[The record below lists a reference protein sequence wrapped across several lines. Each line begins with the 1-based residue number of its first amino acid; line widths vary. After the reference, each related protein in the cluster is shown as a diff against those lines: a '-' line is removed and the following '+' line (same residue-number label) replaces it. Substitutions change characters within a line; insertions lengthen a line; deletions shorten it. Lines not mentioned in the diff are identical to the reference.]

1 MATTDFTAARLNMV
15 EGQIRPNK
23 VTDPRLIEAFLAV
36 PREVFVPKDRRG
48 IAYVDEDLAV
58 APGRF
63 LMEPMVLAR
72 LLQEARIGDQDVVL
86 NIGCATG
93 YSAAVIGRMAAT
105 VVALEADAGLAAEAT
120 RALQETTA
128 DNAIVMQGPLAAG
141 WAAQAPYDVI
151 ILDGAVPEVPAALLE
166 QLSDGGRLV
175 GVITGTGNMGQA
187 RLYKKIGGIVSSRT
201 LFDAA
206 IRPLPGF
213 ALKPAFE
220 F

>member
-58 APGRF
+58 APSRF

-72 LLQEARIGDQDVVL
+72 LLQEARIGDQDIVL
-86 NIGCATG
+86 SIGCATG
-93 YSAAVIGRMAAT
+93 YSAAVIGRIAAT
-105 VVALEADAGLAAEAT
+105 VVALEADAGLAADAT

-151 ILDGAVPEVPAALLE
+151 ILDGAVPEVPAALLD
-166 QLSDGGRLV
+166 QLSDRGRLV

-213 ALKPAFE
+213 ALKPSFE